1 MHSYTHTSIRTFK
14 HTLIVR
20 EKEKGPN
27 MFIYMYKVSQRRRW
41 DPASG
46 IALRVQEAR
55 LPPETGVKNG
65 NERDRSFRSL
75 G

>member
-1 MHSYTHTSIRTFK
+1 MFWGGEMHSYTHTSIRTSST

-41 DPASG
+41 DPG
-46 IALRVQEAR
+46 HR
-55 LPPETGVKNG
+55 
-65 NERDRSFRSL
+65 
-75 G
+75 